1 MLSLLSMVPSGAKMA
16 LLAAAVVAAGGFY
29 WHYTVV
35 KGERDVALT
44 TIGAMQVVKDVQDAT
59 IDSQREA
66 INDWARH
73 QVEMQ
78 TTLKLLGQ
86 TAVAAYQESRK
97 LNNVLAKH
105 NLTKLSLAKPK
116 LIERRINSGT
126 ADIIRMLNAATAKRD
141 DNDRANSKARGEKP
155 GS

>member
-1 MLSLLSMVPSGAKMA
+1 MLGLLGMVPSGIKMA
-16 LLAAAVVAAGGFY
+16 LLAAVVVAAGGFY

-35 KGERDVALT
+35 KGERDVALAT
-44 TIGAMQVVKDVQDAT
+44 VGAMEVVKEVQDAT
-59 IDSQREA
+59 ISSQRKA
-66 INDWARH
+66 INEWAAH
-73 QVEMQ
+73 QANMQ
-78 TTLKLLGQ
+78 TTMKALGQ
-86 TAVAAYQESRK
+86 TAVAAYQESRR

-105 NLTKLSLAKPK
+105 NLTRLSLAKPR

-141 DNDRANSKARGEKP
+141 HNDRGNSPTRGEKP